1 MDVATA
7 TRIPTETETDFE
19 PTPGEAAG
27 DVDIAAAAALMADP
41 SRAAVLI
48 ELTDGRALPPSELAE
63 VAGVSRSTISEHLA
77 KLQRAGFLTV
87 EKGGRNRYFRLAG
100 PEIATAV
107 ESLAAIAP
115 RFPVRSLTQSRRAG
129 ALSAARTCY
138 GHLAG
143 HLGVGITDA
152 MLARGLID
160 CEGEVFLLTVAGATW
175 LEHLGISKP
184 PRAGKACNDWSERRP
199 HLAGRLGVV
208 LTRRLFELGWLQR
221 TLRAR
226 EVRVTPQGE
235 VGLSRELSLKVA
247 PVRSVSRASPRYRL
261 RGGLAARY
269 PSRRGRRRWAL

>member
-1 MDVATA
+1 VIDIDVESAA
-7 TRIPTETETDFE
+7 
-19 PTPGEAAG
+19 GEASG

-41 SRAAVLI
+41 SRAAVLA

-107 ESLAAIAP
+107 EALAALAP
-115 RFPVRSLTQSRRAG
+115 RFPVRSLKHSRRAG

-143 HLGVGITDA
+143 RLGVGITDA
-152 MLARGLID
+152 MLARGFVER
-160 CEGEVFLLTVAGATW
+160 EGDVFLLTDAGGTW
-175 LEHLGISKP
+175 LEHLGIANP

-199 HLAGRLGVV
+199 HLAGRLGVA
-208 LTRRLFELGWLQR
+208 LTSRLFELDWLQR
-221 TLRAR
+221 TQRTR
-226 EVRVTPQGE
+226 EVRVTPQGQ
-235 VGLSRELSLKVA
+235 VSLSRELSLQI
-247 PVRSVSRASPRYRL
+247 
-261 RGGLAARY
+261 GAA
-269 PSRRGRRRWAL
+269 